1 MSIIAQLCLTESAE
15 LDFGVEVSGTDNSMD
30 IRFIIE
36 GPQYGIV
43 CACSEE
49 DGIVTALIPK
59 LHGVL
64 PPGTYESRLE
74 IVVDGKYFKPLIE
87 NIEFTVPVIV
97 GASVISRPITEGVKA
112 RSTGVRIGNRQVKPV
127 EESVAP
133 VSASGPKNTMF
144 RDYVNTAKSS
154 PAPNPKKERLAEMYG
169 KIRQYEQEINR
180 IKGEP
185 NR

>member
-1 MSIIAQLCLTESAE
+1 MSIIAHLCLTESAE

-43 CACSEE
+43 CACSET
-49 DGIVTALIPK
+49 DGVVTARIPK
-59 LHGVL
+59 LHGIL

-87 NIEFTVPVIV
+87 SIEFTVPVIV
-97 GASVISRPITEGVKA
+97 GASVISRPLSEGIKA
-112 RSTGVRIGNRQVKPV
+112 RSTGVRVRTSPVKVV
-127 EESVAP
+127 EESELINKSAP
-133 VSASGPKNTMF
+133 VKNAGF
-144 RDYVNTAKSS
+144 RDYVSVAAND
-154 PAPNPKKERLAEMYG
+154 KKERLSEMYS
-169 KIRQYEQEINR
+169 KIQEYQQEINR
-180 IKGEP
+180 IKSSS